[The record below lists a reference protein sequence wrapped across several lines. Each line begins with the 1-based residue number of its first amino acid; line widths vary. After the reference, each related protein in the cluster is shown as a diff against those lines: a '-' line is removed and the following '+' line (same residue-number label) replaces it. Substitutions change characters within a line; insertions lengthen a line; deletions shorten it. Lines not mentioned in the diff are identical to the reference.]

1 MYRLLFPFMMCGF
14 LGLSQSIDLDRLGK
28 AKLFDYSGSLSAN
41 GVFYEGTA
49 NRQAF
54 TYFVNGNLN
63 FNIAEVYNVPLS
75 FAYTNQNFDFSSPF
89 KLNRLSISPSYKWIT
104 AHIGDVAMSF
114 SPYTLSGHQF
124 TGVGIDLVPP
134 GPFKVSA
141 MYGRFLRAVEYN
153 IDKPNQQ
160 TAYLRRGFGLK
171 SSYAFEKFNLGLIF
185 FKGFDDKNSLHE
197 PFPVELGLSPKD
209 NTAVSFLTDF
219 QVKEKINIRME
230 YAVSGITEDVRV
242 TDKSGDSGML
252 SLFLNENI
260 TTQYTNAFNASIGY
274 SLGNGTLGGAYER
287 VDPNYRTFGAYYFN
301 NDLENITVNA
311 SQTIFDNKLNIGVNA
326 GLQRDNLDDSK
337 ASAMK
342 RLVSAIN
349 LNYAPTERLG
359 INGSFSNFQ
368 SYTNIR
374 DQFDYINQVNG
385 LDNLDTLNY
394 RQISK
399 NANLSVN
406 YTVKQT
412 ETRTDRANINV
423 VYQDSNEEQEGAAIE
438 NSGTRFYNG
447 SASYALGYPQQSL
460 TITVAANT
468 SYTKTGEMDAGL
480 TLGPTLGVAKQFFDK
495 KLRSNF
501 SASYNTSFANGAQ
514 QNQFYNLRLGGNYAW
529 KEGHNFSLNILSLF
543 RNTVQASTT
552 DFTTTFG
559 YTYTF
564 GRGKKN
570 NVDRPPSSFGQSPPQ
585 NNLLTFRYRDVVY
598 SGTPSEIK
606 QQLQNVLQQSRYD
619 PMPQEK
625 RDELEQMLM
634 DFEKDN
640 NTDRLKDVA
649 IAFLKELHRFEEL
662 NKTKE

>member
-1 MYRLLFPFMMCGF
+1 MCGF

-41 GVFYEGTA
+41 GVFYEGTVD
-49 NRQAF
+49 RQAF
-54 TYFVNGNLN
+54 TYFLNGNLN

-104 AHIGDVAMSF
+104 LHIGDAAMTF

-124 TGVGIDLVPP
+124 TGVGIDLAPT

-141 MYGRFLRAVEYN
+141 MCGRFLRAVEYH
-153 IDKPNQQ
+153 IDEPNQQ
-160 TAYLRRGFGLK
+160 TVYLRRGFGLK
-171 SSYAFEKFNLGLIF
+171 TSYAFDQLDVGLIF
-185 FKGFDDKNSLHE
+185 FKGFDDENSLQE
-197 PFPVELGLSPKD
+197 PFPTELGLTPK
-209 NTAVSFLTDF
+209 NNMVISLLTDF
-219 QVKEKINIRME
+219 QLKERINIRVE

-242 TDKSGDSGML
+242 TDESGDKGIL

-260 TTQYTNAFNASIGY
+260 TTNYTNALNASIDY
-274 SLGNGTLGGAYER
+274 SVGNGTLGGAYER

-342 RLVSAIN
+342 RLVSSIN

-374 DQFDYINQVNG
+374 DQFDYINRVSE

-399 NANLSVN
+399 NANLGIN
-406 YTVKQT
+406 YLIKQT
-412 ETRTDRANINV
+412 ETRNDRANINL

-460 TITVAANT
+460 AITVAANT
-468 SYTKTGEMDAGL
+468 SYTKAGGTDTGL
-480 TLGPTLGVAKQFFDK
+480 TVGPTLGVAKQFFDK

-501 SASYNTSFANGAQ
+501 SASYNTSFANGEQ
-514 QNQFYNLRLGGNYAW
+514 QNQFYNLRLEGNYAW
-529 KEGHNFSLNILSLF
+529 KEGHNFTLNVLSLF
-543 RNTVQASTT
+543 RNTVQSNTT

-559 YTYTF
+559 YAYTF
-564 GRGKKN
+564 GRGKRKN
-570 NVDRPPSSFGQSPPQ
+570 NAPSSMGQSPPR

-598 SGTPSEIK
+598 SGTPKEIV
-606 QQLQNVLQQSRYD
+606 QQLRNVLQQSRYQQL
-619 PMPQEK
+619 PQEK
-625 RDELEQMLM
+625 RDELNQMLM
-634 DFEKDN
+634 DMEQSK
-640 NTDRLKDVA
+640 NTNRLKVTA
-649 IAFLKELHRFEEL
+649 IAFLEALHRFEEM
-662 NKTKE
+662 NKMKK

>member
-1 MYRLLFPFMMCGF
+1 
-14 LGLSQSIDLDRLGK
+14 
-28 AKLFDYSGSLSAN
+28 
-41 GVFYEGTA
+41 
-49 NRQAF
+49 
-54 TYFVNGNLN
+54 
-63 FNIAEVYNVPLS
+63 
-75 FAYTNQNFDFSSPF
+75 
-89 KLNRLSISPSYKWIT
+89 
-104 AHIGDVAMSF
+104 
-114 SPYTLSGHQF
+114 
-124 TGVGIDLVPP
+124 
-134 GPFKVSA
+134 
-141 MYGRFLRAVEYN
+141 
-153 IDKPNQQ
+153 
-160 TAYLRRGFGLK
+160 
-171 SSYAFEKFNLGLIF
+171 
-185 FKGFDDKNSLHE
+185 
-197 PFPVELGLSPKD
+197 
-209 NTAVSFLTDF
+209 
-219 QVKEKINIRME
+219 ME
-230 YAVSGITEDVRV
+230 YAISGITEDVRV
-242 TDKSGDSGML
+242 NDESEGKGLL
-252 SLFLNENI
+252 SFFLNENI
-260 TTQYTNAFNASIGY
+260 TTNYTNAFNASIDY
-274 SLGNGTLGGAYER
+274 SMGNGTLGGAYER
-287 VDPNYRTFGAYYFN
+287 IDPNYRTFGAYYFN

-349 LNYAPTERLG
+349 LNYTPTEKLG

-374 DQFDYINQVNG
+374 DQFDYINQTNE

-399 NANLSVN
+399 NANLGIN

-412 ETRTDRANINV
+412 ETRNDRAHINL
-423 VYQDSNEEQEGAAIE
+423 VYQDSNEEQEGKSIE
-438 NSGTRFYNG
+438 NSGNQFYNG

-468 SYTKTGEMDAGL
+468 SYTKTGETDTGL

-501 SASYNTSFANGAQ
+501 SASYNTSFTNGEQ

-529 KEGHNFSLNILSLF
+529 KEGHNFTLNILSLF
-543 RNTVQASTT
+543 RNTVQTNTT

-585 NNLLTFRYRDVVY
+585 NDLLTFRYRDVVY

-606 QQLQNVLQQSRYD
+606 QQLQNVLQQSRYEQL
-619 PMPQEK
+619 PQEK
-625 RDELEQMLM
+625 RAELDQMLLEM
-634 DFEKDN
+634 EKTSN
-640 NTDRLKDVA
+640 PERLKDMA
-649 IAFLKELHRFEEL
+649 IALLEELHRFEEL
-662 NKTKE
+662 NKIKE

>member
-1 MYRLLFPFMMCGF
+1 MCGF
-14 LGLSQSIDLDRLGK
+14 LGLSQSVDLDRLGK
-28 AKLFDYSGSLSAN
+28 AKLFDYNGSLSAN

-54 TYFVNGNLN
+54 TYFLNGNLN
-63 FNIAEVYNVPLS
+63 FNIAEVYNVPFS

-104 AHIGDVAMSF
+104 LHIGDAAMTF

-124 TGVGIDLVPP
+124 TGVGVDLAPP
-134 GPFKVSA
+134 GPFKISA

-153 IDKPNQQ
+153 VDEPNQQ

-171 SSYAFEKFNLGLIF
+171 TSYAFDQLDLGLIF
-185 FKGFDDKNSLHE
+185 FKGFDDENSLRE
-197 PFPVELGLSPKD
+197 PFPTELGLTPKD
-209 NTAVSFLTDF
+209 NAVVSLSTDVR
-219 QVKEKINIRME
+219 VKEKINIRME
-230 YAVSGITEDVRV
+230 YAISGITEDVRV
-242 TDKSGDSGML
+242 NDESEGKGL
-252 SLFLNENI
+252 LLFFLNENI
-260 TTQYTNAFNASIGY
+260 TTNYTNAFNASIDY
-274 SLGNGTLGGAYER
+274 SMGNGTLGGAYER
-287 VDPNYRTFGAYYFN
+287 IDPNYRTFGAYYFN

-349 LNYAPTERLG
+349 LNYTPTEKLG

-374 DQFDYINQVNG
+374 DQFDYINQTNE

-399 NANLSVN
+399 KANLGIN

-412 ETRTDRANINV
+412 ETRNDRAHINL
-423 VYQDSNEEQEGAAIE
+423 VYQDSNEGQEGKSIE
-438 NSGTRFYNG
+438 NSGNQFYNG

-468 SYTKTGEMDAGL
+468 SYTKTGETDTGL

-501 SASYNTSFANGAQ
+501 SASYNTSFTNGEQ

-529 KEGHNFSLNILSLF
+529 KEGHNFTLNILSLF
-543 RNTVQASTT
+543 RNTVQTNTT

-585 NNLLTFRYRDVVY
+585 NDLLTFRYRDVVY

-606 QQLQNVLQQSRYD
+606 QQLQNVLQQSRYEQL
-619 PMPQEK
+619 PQEK
-625 RDELEQMLM
+625 RAELDQMLLEM
-634 DFEKDN
+634 EKTSN
-640 NTDRLKDVA
+640 PERLKDMA
-649 IAFLKELHRFEEL
+649 IALLEELHRFEEL
-662 NKTKE
+662 NKIKE

>member
-1 MYRLLFPFMMCGF
+1 MWGFM
-14 LGLSQSIDLDRLGK
+14 GLSQSIDLNRLDK
-28 AKLFDYSGSLSAN
+28 ARLFDYSGSLSAN

-54 TYFVNGNLN
+54 TYLLNGNVN
-63 FNIAEVYNVPLS
+63 FSIAEVYNVPLS

-89 KLNRLSISPSYKWIT
+89 KLNRLSISPSYKWVT
-104 AHIGDVAMSF
+104 LHIGDAAMTF

-124 TGVGIDLVPP
+124 TGVGVDLAPP

-141 MYGRFLRAVEYN
+141 MYGRFLRAVEY
-153 IDKPNQQ
+153 DVDEPNQQ

-171 SSYAFEKFNLGLIF
+171 TSYVLQKINLGLIF
-185 FKGFDDKNSLHE
+185 FKGFDDEASLQE
-197 PFPVELGLSPKD
+197 PFPAELGLTPKD
-209 NTAVSFLTDF
+209 NAVVSLETEF
-219 QVKEKINIRME
+219 QIQENVNIRME
-230 YAVSGITEDVRV
+230 YAISGITEDVRV
-242 TDKSGDSGML
+242 SDAREGKGLL
-252 SLFLNENI
+252 SFFLNENI
-260 TTQYTNAFNASIGY
+260 TTNYTNAFNASIDY
-274 SLGNGTLGGAYER
+274 SVGNGTLGGAYER

-301 NDLENITVNA
+301 NDLENITINA
-311 SQTIFDNKLNIGVNA
+311 TQTIFDNKLNIGVNA

-342 RLVSAIN
+342 RFVSAIN
-349 LNYAPTERLG
+349 LNYTPTERLG

-374 DQFDYINQVNG
+374 DQFDHINQING

-399 NANLSVN
+399 NANLGIN
-406 YTVKQT
+406 YAVKQT
-412 ETRTDRANINV
+412 EIRNDRVNINV
-423 VYQDSNEEQEGAAIE
+423 VYQDSNEDQDGTKVE
-438 NSGTRFYNG
+438 NSGSQFYNG

-460 TITVAANT
+460 TITIAANT
-468 SYTKTGEMDAGL
+468 SYTKTGDMDTGL

-495 KLRSNF
+495 KLRTNF
-501 SASYNTSFANGAQ
+501 SASYNTSFANGEQ
-514 QNQFYNLRLGGNYAW
+514 QSQFYNLRLGANYAW
-529 KEGHNFSLNILSLF
+529 KEGHNFTLNLLSLF
-543 RNTVQASTT
+543 RNTVQTNT
-552 DFTTTFG
+552 NDFTTTFG

-570 NVDRPPSSFGQSPPQ
+570 NADRPPSSFGQSPTQ
-585 NNLLTFRYRDVVY
+585 NDLLTFRYRDVVY

-619 PMPQEK
+619 PMSQEK
-625 RDELEQMLM
+625 RDELNQLLM

-649 IAFLKELHRFEEL
+649 IAFLEELHRFEDQ
-662 NKTKE
+662 NKMKK

>member
-1 MYRLLFPFMMCGF
+1 MCGF
-14 LGLSQSIDLDRLGK
+14 LGLSQSIDLDQVGK
-28 AKLFDYSGSLSAN
+28 AKLFDYSGSLSGN
-41 GVFYEGTA
+41 GVLYEGTA

-54 TYFVNGNLN
+54 TYFLNGNLN
-63 FNIAEVYNVPLS
+63 FNIAETYNIPLS
-75 FAYTNQNFDFSSPF
+75 FAYTNQNFNFSSPF

-104 AHIGDVAMSF
+104 AHIGDAAMSF
-114 SPYTLSGHQF
+114 SHYTLSGHQF
-124 TGVGIDLVPP
+124 TGVGIDLAPP

-141 MYGRFLRAVEYN
+141 MYGRFLRAVEY
-153 IDKPNQQ
+153 DVDEPNQQ

-171 SSYAFEKFNLGLIF
+171 TSYAFDKLNLGLIF
-185 FKGFDDKNSLHE
+185 FKGFDDENSLQE
-197 PFPVELGLSPKD
+197 PFPTELGLTPKD
-209 NTAVSFLTDF
+209 NAVVSLSTDVR
-219 QVKEKINIRME
+219 VKEKINIRME
-230 YAVSGITEDVRV
+230 YAISGITEDVRV
-242 TDKSGDSGML
+242 TDAREDKGLL
-252 SLFLNENI
+252 SFFLNENI
-260 TTQYTNAFNASIGY
+260 TTNYTSAFNASIDY
-274 SLGNGTLGGAYER
+274 SVGNGALGGSYER
-287 VDPNYRTFGAYYFN
+287 VAPNYRTFGAYYFN

-337 ASAMK
+337 ASSMK

-349 LNYAPTERLG
+349 LNYTPTEKLG

-374 DQFDYINQVNG
+374 DQFDYINQVSE
-385 LDNLDTLNY
+385 LDNVDTLNY

-399 NANLSVN
+399 NANLGIN
-406 YTVKQT
+406 YLIKQT
-412 ETRTDRANINV
+412 ETRNDWVNINM
-423 VYQDSNEEQEGAAIE
+423 VYQDSSEDQDGTEVE
-438 NSGTRFYNG
+438 NSGSQFYNG
-447 SASYALGYPQQSL
+447 SASYALGYPQRSL

-468 SYTKTGEMDAGL
+468 SYTKTGEMDRGL

-501 SASYNTSFANGAQ
+501 SASYNTSFANGEQ

-529 KEGHNFSLNILSLF
+529 KEGHNFTLNILSLF
-543 RNTVQASTT
+543 RNTVQTSTT

-570 NVDRPPSSFGQSPPQ
+570 NADRPPSSFSQNTPQ
-585 NNLLTFRYRDVVY
+585 NNLSTFRYRDVVY

-625 RDELEQMLM
+625 RDELNQMLM

-649 IAFLKELHRFEEL
+649 IAFLEELHRFEEQ
-662 NKTKE
+662 NQMKK

>member
-1 MYRLLFPFMMCGF
+1 MCGF

-54 TYFVNGNLN
+54 TYFLNGNLN
-63 FNIAEVYNVPLS
+63 FNIAEVYSVPLS
-75 FAYTNQNFDFSSPF
+75 FAYTNQNLDFSSPF

-104 AHIGDVAMSF
+104 LHIGDAAMTF

-124 TGVGIDLVPP
+124 TGVGVDLAPP
-134 GPFKVSA
+134 GPFKISA
-141 MYGRFLRAVEYN
+141 MYGRFLKALEYR
-153 IDKPNQQ
+153 IDEHNQQ
-160 TAYLRRGFGLK
+160 PAYLRRGFGLK
-171 SSYAFEKFNLGLIF
+171 TSYAFDQLDLGLIF
-185 FKGFDDKNSLHE
+185 FKGFDDEYSLQE
-197 PFPVELGLSPKD
+197 PFPAELGLTPKD
-209 NTAVSFLTDF
+209 NTVVSLSTDF
-219 QVKEKINIRME
+219 QIKEQIQVRME
-230 YAVSGITEDVRV
+230 YAVSGITEDVRLS
-242 TDKSGDSGML
+242 DESRDNGLL

-260 TTQYTNAFNASIGY
+260 TTNYTNAFNASIDY
-274 SLGNGTLGGAYER
+274 SMGNGTLGGAYER

-342 RLVSAIN
+342 RLVSSIN
-349 LNYAPTERLG
+349 LNYTPTERLG

-374 DQFDYINQVNG
+374 DQFDYINQTNE

-399 NANLSVN
+399 NANLGIN

-412 ETRTDRANINV
+412 ETRNDRAHINL
-423 VYQDSNEEQEGAAIE
+423 VYQDSNEEQEGKSIE
-438 NSGTRFYNG
+438 NSGNQFYNG

-468 SYTKTGEMDAGL
+468 SYTKTGETDTGL

-495 KLRSNF
+495 KLRTNF
-501 SASYNTSFANGAQ
+501 SASYNTSFANGER

-529 KEGHNFSLNILSLF
+529 KEGHNFTLNLLSLF
-543 RNTVQASTT
+543 RNTIQTSTN

-564 GRGKKN
+564 GRGKRKN
-570 NVDRPPSSFGQSPPQ
+570 AGQPPSSLGQSPPQ

-598 SGTPSEIK
+598 SGTPSEIV
-606 QQLQNVLQQSRYD
+606 QQLQNVLQQSRYEQL
-619 PMPQEK
+619 PQEK
-625 RDELEQMLM
+625 RDELDQMLV
-634 DFEKDN
+634 EIELAN
-640 NTDRLKDVA
+640 NTDRLKDMA
-649 IAFLKELHRFEEL
+649 IAFLEELHRFEDL
-662 NKTKE
+662 NKIKK